1 MTALE
6 VSASGLDAQRI
17 RMNIA
22 AMNLAN
28 IHTTRTRSGGPY
40 RRKSVI
46 FEAIPV
52 QNPFDRILQASLL
65 MPGYSRQGSLFS
77 EPPTGV
83 RVVNIVN
90 DNRAFKRVFEPSH
103 PDADKDGYV
112 MLPNI
117 NVIEE
122 MVNMLMASRSY
133 EANITTFQATKN
145 MILKAIE
152 IIK

>member
-28 IHTTRTRSGGPY
+28 IHTTRTKSSGPY

-46 FEAIPV
+46 FEAVPV
-52 QNPFDRILQASLL
+52 QNPFDRILQASML
-65 MPGYSRQGSLFS
+65 MPGYSRQGNLFS
-77 EPPTGV
+77 EPPMGV
-83 RVVNIVN
+83 HVVDIVD
-90 DNRAFKRVFEPSH
+90 DNRGFKKIFEPSH

-133 EANITTFQATKN
+133 EANITAFQATKN
-145 MILKAIE
+145 MILKAME